1 VRAAVIVSLP
11 AETFEQIELPEPLPA
26 DDELVLEVEACG
38 ICGTD
43 LHILRGSSYAPDLPF
58 VLGHEPVGRVVA
70 AGDEAPGWLGRR
82 VAITLFTGCGTCAL
96 CRAGDER
103 LCESLVS
110 ITGVLAR
117 QGGFA
122 ERMVVRAA
130 QAVSVPEGL
139 DPAAAASLVDAGA
152 TAANA
157 VRRMPGEGAFCVV
170 LGGGPVGFLV
180 AEMLRADG
188 RECVVV
194 EPQEAR
200 REALRSLG
208 HAVAP
213 DTRGVPRPDVVFDCA
228 GAPETAA
235 WAVEELRPRGTLVVV
250 GYGVVPAFDSAPIA
264 RKELSIAG
272 VRSGARSD
280 LEHALLLAAG
290 GKIRLPE
297 ISRFPLSCI
306 NAAFDALRSGT
317 IAGKAVIVP

>member
-1 VRAAVIVSLP
+1 MRAAAIVSLP
-11 AETFEQIELPEPLPA
+11 TETFEQIELPDPVHA
-26 DDELVLEVEACG
+26 DDELVLQVEACG

-43 LHILRGSSYAPDLPF
+43 LHIMAGSSYAPELPF

-70 AGDEAPGWLGRR
+70 AGGAEHDWLGAR

-110 ITGVLAR
+110 IIGVLAR

-130 QAVSVPEGL
+130 QAVAVPDELGSGS
-139 DPAAAASLVDAGA
+139 AASLVDAGA

-157 VRRMPGEGAFCVV
+157 VRQMPGEAGLCVV

-180 AEMLRADG
+180 AEMLRAEG
-188 RECVVV
+188 RACLVV
-194 EPQEAR
+194 EPQEGR
-200 REALRSLG
+200 RGALRSLG
-208 HAVAP
+208 HTVEPDVSAVKA
-213 DTRGVPRPDVVFDCA
+213 PDVVVDCA
-228 GAPETAA
+228 GGPETAT
-235 WAVEELRPRGTLVVV
+235 WAVARLRPRGTLVVV
-250 GYGVVPAFDSAPIA
+250 GYGAMPAFDSAPVA

-272 VRSGARSD
+272 VRSGARRD
-280 LEHALLLAAG
+280 LEHALLLAARG
-290 GKIRLPE
+290 RIRLPE
-297 ISRFPLSCI
+297 ISRYSLSSI
-306 NAAFDALRSGT
+306 NEAFGALRSGS